1 MATAAHIFTRGK
13 EEPMRCDE
21 CGTKLRAWITCP
33 KCDTVAGTVLAF
45 VLVAILVVV
54 IAVAG

>member
-1 MATAAHIFTRGK
+1 
-13 EEPMRCDE
+13 MRCDE

-33 KCDTVAGTVLAF
+33 KCDTVLGTAMAF